1 MLIKEEIMYGNR
13 KQAGMTMWGMT
24 MVIALVVFFTLLTL
38 KLLPPY
44 VENAKVKAALEN
56 LSRQP
61 GVGAASQEELMA
73 MLQKRFDVEDITRV
87 DLRKDFKIET
97 KNRAKIIRVAYE
109 TRVPLVYNISA
120 LLEFNNS
127 AEVKQ
132 IE

>member
-1 MLIKEEIMYGNR
+1 MYGNR
-13 KQAGMTMWGMT
+13 KQAGMTMWGM
-24 MVIALVVFFTLLTL
+24 MIVIALIVFFTLLTL

-44 VENAKVKAALEN
+44 LENAKVHAALKS

-61 GVGAASQEELMA
+61 GIGAAPPEELMS

-87 DLRKDFKIET
+87 DLRKDLKIEA
-97 KNRAKIIRVAYE
+97 KNKVKTIRVSYE

-127 AEVKQ
+127 VEVKQ
-132 IE
+132 GE